1 VSWWLTL
8 AIVFVL
14 DVAWARYT
22 LSLAFDRPI
31 AAGRNASFIYILS
44 GAATIN
50 FVGDPWLLIPGAIGA
65 FLGTV
70 IGMMMR

>member
-1 VSWWLTL
+1 VSWWFTL

-14 DVAWARYT
+14 DVVWARYT

-31 AAGRNASFIYILS
+31 AAGRNAGLIYVLS
-44 GAATIN
+44 GIATIN

-65 FLGTV
+65 FIGTIV
-70 IGMMMR
+70 GMMKR